1 MQSQILPISH
11 SLPKMATSTL
21 FRDEDQAIASSHSS
35 SSFEDDSVS
44 LALLPR
50 ISRSSSNISHQRRRR
65 TPSETSLT
73 TLPSRQQSFSRDVGH
88 AAAETYLLTRL
99 SFRLLR
105 YLGVGYRW
113 IGKFLALGFYA
124 MLLMPGFLQVGYYY
138 FFSGQVRRSVV
149 YGEEPRNRLDLYLP
163 TNICEPKP
171 VVAFI
176 TGGAWIIGL
185 VVQV

>member
-105 YLGVGYRW
+105 YLGLPVDWKVSCPWFLCNVTYARFSASW
-113 IGKFLALGFYA
+113 ILLFLL
-124 MLLMPGFLQVGYYY
+124 
-138 FFSGQVRRSVV
+138 RSS
-149 YGEEPRNRLDLYLP
+149 
-163 TNICEPKP
+163 T
-171 VVAFI
+171 
-176 TGGAWIIGL
+176 
-185 VVQV
+185 